1 MLSRL
6 EESLKKDIER
16 IQSTVVKMG
25 RLAEGALRASLHVL
39 TETDRQLAYSV
50 ILRDRYIDELE
61 IELDRLCQEFLVRQ
75 QPAGAHLRFVFC
87 VIKINKELER
97 IGDYA
102 ESVAR
107 HFLSL
112 SSLDPQPSYEA
123 IQVIAHQSIPMLRNA
138 LQAFADQDPELARD
152 TIKMEDRVDQIRWS
166 ITEEMSHLFG
176 ESRLSPETFRS
187 MMIIA
192 NRFERVADRA
202 CNICENVLYM
212 CTGEDIKHK
221 GKEVFQV
228 LFVDEHDA
236 CRGQMAKG
244 IANALGLKRFRFHSA
259 GISPQ
264 PVDPKT
270 IGFLA
275 EKGIDISGET
285 SKYLQQVLDVRNYQI
300 YVGLCEE
307 AEEAF
312 PPPPTKMI
320 SVHWEIENPSKLEG
334 SEEEVRAAYERT
346 YGILESHIRDLAEAV
361 LGKDIEKDTEEEER

>member
-6 EESLKKDIER
+6 EESLRRDIDQIR
-16 IQSTVVKMG
+16 STVIKMG
-25 RLAEGALRASLHVL
+25 RLAEGALRASPHVL

-75 QPAGAHLRFVFC
+75 QPAGVHLRLVYS

-102 ESVAR
+102 ESIAR
-107 HFLSL
+107 HFLAL

-123 IQVIAHQSIPMLRNA
+123 MQEIAQQSIPMLRNA
-138 LQAFADQDPELARD
+138 LQAFTERDTELAKK
-152 TIKMEDRVDQIRWS
+152 TMQMEDKVDKIRWG
-166 ITEEMSHLFG
+166 ITEQLGQLHK
-176 ESRLSPETFRS
+176 ESRLPTEAFQSL
-187 MMIIA
+187 MIIA

-202 CNICENVLYM
+202 CNICENVLYL

-221 GKEVFQV
+221 GKEIFRV

-244 IANALGLKRFRFHSA
+244 IGNALGLEKFRFHSA

-264 PVDPKT
+264 PVDSKT
-270 IGFLA
+270 VEFMA
-275 EKGIDISGET
+275 ERGIDISQET
-285 SKYLQQVLDVRNYQI
+285 SKFLNQVLDLRNYQI
-300 YVGLCEE
+300 YVGLCKE
-307 AEEAF
+307 AEETF

-320 SVHWEIENPSKLEG
+320 SVHWEIENPSKLKG
-334 SEEEVRAAYERT
+334 SDEEIRAAYEKT
-346 YGILESHIRDLAEAV
+346 HKILDSHIRDLVEAIV
-361 LGKDIEKDTEEEER
+361 VNNHGKEEHK